1 MVILLLMY
9 YSFTKKLSYEILY
22 SVLDYNWNKY
32 ELLCHN
38 GILKLQIISKRAK
51 KNPYNFASK
60 TRPHLKK

>member
-1 MVILLLMY
+1 MVILLMY

-51 KNPYNFASK
+51 KTPIILH
-60 TRPHLKK
+60 RRHDPI